1 MNHGLAAFNA
11 DRSERFE
18 ATFNV
23 LSKQNKELDEQ
34 LNVFQLK
41 LVQFAKDHNKELKEH
56 PEFRMKFIKMCTS
69 IGIDPISLFDK
80 ERHLFDV
87 NDFYYE
93 ICVKVIEVCRET
105 KDLNGGVISFDELH
119 RSYFEQFKVQV
130 CDLQKSI
137 EMLESLD
144 GGFEVFTIRGKK
156 YLRSVPNELTNDQTK
171 ILEVCSILGY
181 ASKSLL
187 RLNLKWKPVRS
198 EAVLKEMV
206 AKGLLWID
214 GQAHGETLYWDPAWI
229 VRSNV

>member
-119 RSYFEQFKVQV
+119 RS
-130 CDLQKSI
+130 C
-137 EMLESLD
+137 
-144 GGFEVFTIRGKK
+144 
-156 YLRSVPNELTNDQTK
+156 
-171 ILEVCSILGY
+171 
-181 ASKSLL
+181 LL
-187 RLNLKWKPVRS
+187 YTSRCV
-198 EAVLKEMV
+198 
-206 AKGLLWID
+206 
-214 GQAHGETLYWDPAWI
+214 
-229 VRSNV
+229 